1 MGEKRD
7 TNIEQGVAFEELKN
21 NARQLTEVSQ
31 NKNGILLDEDDDLIE
46 EVPVKEDK
54 KEENYNGMGVVVD
67 SLPTEE
73 KKQNGIPIG
82 PMVDKDRKNAIDKT
96 LKELDEEILVQHK
109 RFLEITN
116 NGKNIPAKT
125 DNKNLPSINK
135 EKEVTILIDKLGL
148 GELVFTEDEKKRIE
162 RSKKI
167 KLVEVTNKELQ
178 KVKILKK
185 YDKEK
190 QKKFIQKSFNK
201 SLSPVLA
208 LASGYTAK
216 MKNVSAIES
225 IQMMQRPGQDSA
237 ATMIEKWSL
246 IYNKLIDFSCGPF
259 ESFDDFIAHTA
270 YIDYNNFIFSILC
283 SSYPEEDSVTFTCD
297 RPNCG
302 KRFEVKYKNKD
313 LIRNDLITTLQAE
326 KMKALVDASSN
337 GNVTDGKKY
346 MLESPVNAVERFL
359 LPDNGFIIDIYIP
372 SVKEQCEKILPS
384 ITRDMTNETKRA
396 IVLLAHNIN
405 TILIPA
411 EYEENDEIVEGY
423 VPVDDFSDLVD
434 ILSQMNEKELAII
447 SNRITKLLEPY
458 TINYGI
464 KEIICPYCKH
474 NYGDLPTPLDDLLFQ
489 RVQARMT
496 TELE

>member
-1 MGEKRD
+1 MGKERSSSNDKG
-7 TNIEQGVAFEELKN
+7 IAFEELKN
-21 NARQLTEVSQ
+21 NAQPLTTIVDK
-31 NKNGILLDEDDDLIE
+31 NKDGLILDEDDDIIE
-46 EVPVKEDK
+46 DTPT
-54 KEENYNGMGVVVD
+54 ENKDEYNGPGAVID
-67 SLPTEE
+67 KLPVEE
-73 KKQNGIPIG
+73 KKEDGIRIG
-82 PMVDKDRKNAIDKT
+82 PMANKDTKDAIDQT
-96 LKELDEEILVQHK
+96 LRDLDEQIEIEHK
-109 RFLEITN
+109 RFLELTN
-116 NGKNIPAKT
+116 NGKNIQRPV
-125 DNKNLPSINK
+125 DK
-135 EKEVTILIDKLGL
+135 EEKKANEEEVTILIDKLGL
-148 GELVFTEDEKKRIE
+148 GEVIFTEDEQKRIK

-178 KVKILKK
+178 NVKIFKK

-190 QKKFIQKSFNK
+190 QKEFIQRSFNK

-216 MKNVSAIES
+216 MKNVSALES

-246 IYNKLIDFSCGPF
+246 IYNKLIDFSCGDF

-270 YIDYNNFIFSILC
+270 YSDYNNFLFSILC

-313 LIRNDLITTLQAE
+313 LIRTDSIPPEQTERIKN
-326 KMKALVDASSN
+326 LVSSSSN
-337 GNVTDGKKY
+337 GNITDGKKY

-359 LPDNGFIIDIYIP
+359 LEETGFIVDIYIP
-372 SVKEQCEKILPS
+372 SVKEQCEKILPA
-384 ITRDMTNETKRA
+384 ITRDMTSETKRG

-405 TILIPA
+405 TILIPS
-411 EYEENDEIVEGY
+411 EYEEEDGSVTDGY
-423 VPVDDFSDLVD
+423 VPVDEFADIVD
-434 ILSQMNEKELAII
+434 ILSQMNEKDLALI
-447 SNRITKLLEPY
+447 SNRISKLLAPY

-464 KEIICPYCKH
+464 KEIVCPYCHH
-474 NYGDLPTPLDDLLFQ
+474 NYGELPTPLDDLLFQ

-496 TELE
+496 TEIE